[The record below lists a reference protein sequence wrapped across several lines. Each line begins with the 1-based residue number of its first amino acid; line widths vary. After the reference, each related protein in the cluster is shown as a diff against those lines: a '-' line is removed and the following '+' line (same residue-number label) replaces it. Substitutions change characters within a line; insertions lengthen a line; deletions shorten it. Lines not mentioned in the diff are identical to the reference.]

1 MTSLSTVLIERVRH
15 LNQEEKP
22 LVFAEVE
29 KTIEKIQPRAF
40 NLFGQRGGLPG
51 LDWYDWLLAEHDV
64 LGTSSAELLES
75 DKGFKL
81 RIAAP
86 GVEPKEVTVTATSEP
101 LIVQANARHRHSGAG
116 GEVRFCEFSDDKL
129 CRQFG
134 LPSRIAVKAIS
145 ESLDKGILHSV
156 AAKASRSSAKETAVA
171 SAGAHARAFAKS
183 HA

>member
-29 KTIEKIQPRAF
+29 KTIEKIQQRAF

-51 LDWYDWLLAEHDV
+51 LDWYDWLLAEHDM
-64 LGTSSAELLES
+64 LGASSAELLES
-75 DKGFKL
+75 DEGFQL
-81 RIAAP
+81 RIVVP
-86 GVEPKEVTVTATSEP
+86 GVEPKDVTVTATSEP
-101 LIVQANARHRHSGAG
+101 LIAANARHSHSGAG

-145 ESLDKGILHSV
+145 ASLDKGILHSV